1 MKISNP
7 KKMSLALLKSIVKI
21 SVAGFVIG
29 YFHRYDAILTCLLFI
44 KIIHS
49 IYSLGF
55 KNKQKNLIVV
65 YGALLTGLFGMLSE
79 IWGVTNN
86 FWEYHDVDNKLPL
99 WLPFGWMLAFTFLYK
114 IERDVFATIK
124 QPSFKQKVII
134 SSLLVVI
141 YPAIGEA
148 ITINFG
154 VWTYYWPYKIFGV
167 PAFAFL
173 CLLTLHSI
181 INYSLY
187 LFCKNKNI
195 KDPVFN

>member
-29 YFHRYDAILTCLLFI
+29 YFHRYDA
-44 KIIHS
+44 
-49 IYSLGF
+49 
-55 KNKQKNLIVV
+55 
-65 YGALLTGLFGMLSE
+65 SE